1 MLMLRT
7 PRPDEAIALTELCL
21 RSKAV
26 WGYDEQFIEA
36 CRAELTITPEKM
48 NSSHFQVAETGGRIV
63 GVAQITLKERIAELS
78 SLFVEP
84 PRLRCGA
91 GRQLFDW
98 AKKTARSAGA
108 AHLVI
113 EADPYAAGFY
123 RRMGAIDAGTVPSGS
138 IPGRMLPMLKLALGN
153 DVSRPRAI
161 AADTPRCVRPAVS
174 SWRFR

>member
-1 MLMLRT
+1 MLTLRT
-7 PRPDEAIALTELCL
+7 PRPDEVKALTELCL

-26 WGYDEQFIEA
+26 WGYDEHFMEA
-36 CRAELTITPEKM
+36 CRDELTITAEKM
-48 NSSHFQVAETGGRIV
+48 KSSDFQVAESDGRVV
-63 GVAQITLKERIAELS
+63 GVAQITLKGKVAELS

-84 PRLRCGA
+84 TRLRCGA

-138 IPGRMLPMLKLALGN
+138 IPGRMLPVLKLTLGN
-153 DVSRPRAI
+153 DVS
-161 AADTPRCVRPAVS
+161 
-174 SWRFR
+174 

>member
-1 MLMLRT
+1 MLTLRT
-7 PRPDEAIALTELCL
+7 PWLDEAVALTELCL

-26 WGYDEQFIEA
+26 WGYDEHFMEA

-48 NSSHFQVAETGGRIV
+48 NSSYFQVAESDGHIV

-84 PRLRCGA
+84 ARLRCGA

-98 AKKTARSAGA
+98 AKRTAHGAGA
-108 AHLVI
+108 AYLVI

-123 RRMGAIDAGTVPSGS
+123 RRMGAIDAGTVSSGS
-138 IPGRMLPMLKLALGN
+138 IPGRMLPLLKLAL
-153 DVSRPRAI
+153 
-161 AADTPRCVRPAVS
+161 
-174 SWRFR
+174 

>member
-1 MLMLRT
+1 MLTLRT

-26 WGYDEQFIEA
+26 WGYDEHFMEA
-36 CRAELTITPEKM
+36 CRAELTITPGKM
-48 NSSHFQVAETGGRIV
+48 NSSYFQVAESDGRVV
-63 GVAQITLKERIAELS
+63 GVAQITLKEGIAELS

-84 PRLRCGA
+84 AQLRCGA

-98 AKKTARSAGA
+98 AKRAARVAGA
-108 AHLVI
+108 AYLVI

-138 IPGRMLPMLKLALGN
+138 IPGRMLPLLKLSL
-153 DVSRPRAI
+153 
-161 AADTPRCVRPAVS
+161 
-174 SWRFR
+174 

>member
-1 MLMLRT
+1 MLTLRA
-7 PRPDEAIALTELCL
+7 PRPHEAIALTELCL

-26 WGYDEQFIEA
+26 WGYNQHFMEA
-36 CRAELTITPEKM
+36 CREELTITPEKM
-48 NSSHFQVAETGGRIV
+48 NSSYFQIAESDGRLV
-63 GVAQITLKERIAELS
+63 GVAQIALNGKIAELS

-84 PRLRCGA
+84 TRLRCGA

-98 AKKTARSAGA
+98 AKRTAHGAGA

-138 IPGRMLPMLKLALGN
+138 IPGRMIPLLRLSL
-153 DVSRPRAI
+153 
-161 AADTPRCVRPAVS
+161 
-174 SWRFR
+174 

>member
-1 MLMLRT
+1 MLTLRA

-26 WGYDEQFIEA
+26 WGYDEHFMEA
-36 CRAELTITPEKM
+36 CREELTITPEKM
-48 NSSHFQVAETGGRIV
+48 NSSYFQIAESDGRLL
-63 GVAQITLKERIAELS
+63 GVAQIALNGKIAELS

-84 PRLRCGA
+84 AQLGCGA

-98 AKKTARSAGA
+98 AKRTARGAGA
-108 AHLVI
+108 AQLVI

-138 IPGRMLPMLKLALGN
+138 IPGRMLPLLKLSL
-153 DVSRPRAI
+153 
-161 AADTPRCVRPAVS
+161 
-174 SWRFR
+174 

>member
-1 MLMLRT
+1 MLTLRT
-7 PRPDEAIALTELCL
+7 PRPDEAIALTELCM

-26 WGYDEQFIEA
+26 WGYDEHFMAA

-48 NSSHFQVAETGGRIV
+48 NSSYFQVGESDGRVV
-63 GVAQITLKERIAELS
+63 GVAQITLKEGIAELS

-84 PRLRCGA
+84 AQLRCGA

-98 AKKTARSAGA
+98 AKRAARVAGA
-108 AHLVI
+108 AYLVI

-138 IPGRMLPMLKLALGN
+138 IPGRMLPLLKLSL
-153 DVSRPRAI
+153 
-161 AADTPRCVRPAVS
+161 
-174 SWRFR
+174 

>member
-1 MLMLRT
+1 MLTLRA

-26 WGYDEQFIEA
+26 WGYDEHFMEA
-36 CRAELTITPEKM
+36 CREELTITPEKM
-48 NSSHFQVAETGGRIV
+48 NSSYFQIAESDGRLL
-63 GVAQITLKERIAELS
+63 GVAQIALNGKIAELS

-84 PRLRCGA
+84 AQLGCGA

-98 AKKTARSAGA
+98 AKRTARGAGA

-138 IPGRMLPMLKLALGN
+138 IPGRMIPLLRLSL
-153 DVSRPRAI
+153 
-161 AADTPRCVRPAVS
+161 
-174 SWRFR
+174 

>member
-1 MLMLRT
+1 MLTLRA

-26 WGYDEQFIEA
+26 WGHDQHFMEA
-36 CRAELTITPEKM
+36 CRDELTITPEKM
-48 NSSHFQVAETGGRIV
+48 NSSYVQIAESDGCIV
-63 GVAQITLKERIAELS
+63 GVAQIALKGEIAELS

-84 PRLRCGA
+84 ARLRCGA

-98 AKKTARSAGA
+98 AKRTARGAGA

-123 RRMGAIDAGTVPSGS
+123 RRMGAIDAGSVPSGS
-138 IPGRMLPMLKLALGN
+138 IPCRMLPLLRL
-153 DVSRPRAI
+153 SL
-161 AADTPRCVRPAVS
+161 
-174 SWRFR
+174 

>member
-1 MLMLRT
+1 LAKDAPMLTLRA

-26 WGYDEQFIEA
+26 WGYDEHFMEA
-36 CRAELTITPEKM
+36 CRAGLTITPEMMK
-48 NSSHFQVAETGGRIV
+48 SSDLQVAESDGHVV
-63 GVAQITLKERIAELS
+63 GVAQITLKGKIAELS

-84 PRLRCGA
+84 DRLRCGA

-98 AKKTARSAGA
+98 AKRTARGAGA

-123 RRMGAIDAGTVPSGS
+123 RRMGAIDAGTVPSGA
-138 IPGRMLPMLKLALGN
+138 IPGRMLPLLKLNL
-153 DVSRPRAI
+153 
-161 AADTPRCVRPAVS
+161 
-174 SWRFR
+174 